1 MVTVCGTSRRGTRQ
15 KFQFPEAGEKQMKL
29 CPSCNTTYA
38 DEKLTH
44 CPADGAQLSDSNS
57 SEQQMLTLPS
67 IDLPPPPAE
76 ATPSSSP
83 GGETKLEIFVY
94 RPGAAKVEEGFT
106 ADQLPQLLSDKSL
119 LIWVDMEDPTAADD
133 RVLLDIFRLHPL
145 VVEDCRAERHHPKIE
160 EFPGYLY
167 FIMHGVRADTSAQR
181 FNTIELDG
189 VLGPNYVITYHIDA
203 FRSINNIKQRVRSSP
218 ITCQRGPTFLL
229 HQILD
234 QIVDYYTP
242 VLDDFDERI
251 ANLEDNIFNL
261 TRPDNSILEEI
272 MSLKRSVLR
281 LRRISSKQLDI
292 LYRMSHG
299 QYVLIDEQ
307 ALPFFR
313 DIYDHLVRVTD
324 LAENYRDLIG
334 GALDAYL
341 SVISNRMNEIM
352 KVLTIFS
359 AVMLPLTFI
368 AGVYGMNF
376 DNIPELHTANGYFVV
391 WAIMIT
397 VAVGMLTFFWRRGWI
412 GTPKPKNKD

>member
-1 MVTVCGTSRRGTRQ
+1 M
-15 KFQFPEAGEKQMKL
+15 
-29 CPSCNTTYA
+29 
-38 DEKLTH
+38 
-44 CPADGAQLSDSNS
+44 
-57 SEQQMLTLPS
+57 
-67 IDLPPPPAE
+67 
-76 ATPSSSP
+76 
-83 GGETKLEIFVY
+83 EIFVY
-94 RPGAAKVEEGFT
+94 RPGASKVEEGFT
-106 ADQLPQLLSDKSL
+106 ASDLPELLKDKSL
-119 LIWVDMEDPTAADD
+119 TIWVDMDDPPPEED
-133 RVLLDIFRLHPL
+133 RVLQDIFKLHPL

-160 EFPGYLY
+160 EFPDYLY

-189 VLGPNYVITYHIDA
+189 VLGPNYVITYHIDT
-203 FRSINNIKQRVRSSP
+203 FRSINIVKQRVRNSP

-234 QIVDYYTP
+234 QIVDFYSP

-251 ANLEDNIFNL
+251 SALEDNIFSL
-261 TRPDNSILEEI
+261 KHPDNSILEEI

-376 DNIPELHTANGYFVV
+376 DEIPELHTKYGYFVV
-391 WAIMIT
+391 WFVMVSIAT
-397 VAVGMLTFFWRRGWI
+397 GMLLFFWRRGWI
-412 GTPKPKNKD
+412 GTQKMKNKD